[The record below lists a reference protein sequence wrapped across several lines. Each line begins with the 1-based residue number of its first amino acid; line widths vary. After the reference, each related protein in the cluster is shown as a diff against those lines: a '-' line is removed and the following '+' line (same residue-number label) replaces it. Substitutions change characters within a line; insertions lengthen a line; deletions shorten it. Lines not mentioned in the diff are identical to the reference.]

1 MSQNPQ
7 SPSAESQVLSL
18 CSTLGITAS
27 AVDASLVSRLA
38 DVLKTESGLEVGC
51 SFRLNLQYAQ
61 QNLSELIC

>member
-27 AVDASLVSRLA
+27 AVDAGLVSRLA
-38 DVLKTESGLEVGC
+38 DVLKTEGGWEVSC
-51 SFRLNLQYAQ
+51 RLD
-61 QNLSELIC
+61 